1 MSLIHW
7 WPLNGDTQDK
17 IGGKHG
23 TLTAGGNVNG
33 SGKIGKCYSSTNNA
47 SNVASSADGIS
58 VPNFNLVGEV
68 GSEYSFACWFLVHGT
83 HGQYQSCIMSSG
95 DWNQGNCWVIG
106 FNSANT
112 EICCPVD
119 NYNTGKISI
128 GYQLSNN
135 VWYHL
140 ATVYKDGI
148 TTAYLNGE
156 VVGTVS
162 RTGIYRSYS
171 NHSYIGR
178 DQGHGGFFPFNG
190 DINDLRI
197 YDHALSQAE
206 VKELSKALVMHYTFD
221 DILAEPTTNESVL
234 SNWSHYSSY
243 WTSVETT
250 ATGWKLKKTSMS
262 SSSTVAISNSV
273 IYNKMAIG
281 DIWTISCYLY
291 KNDKPFKSPST
302 QFTNYLGTTPTLSY
316 TAREDGYFSVTFRI
330 DAKKNAY
337 PIHAPIFGSDFTMD
351 DVFEIRYLQVEKKEF
366 ATPYTVGT
374 RNSMIYNETGLVQAT
389 NLNNVSLS
397 NNSATGSYSLKCNNS
412 WIYNETSSNGQQF
425 LTMAAWVNP
434 TDYSGDGI
442 VIGGAYLCM
451 NSSGKLYVYCY
462 GRTPEQYFTGT
473 TIIPTGQWTHI
484 AVTWDDKDCTGYVNG
499 VQEFKKS
506 HPGIPNSSHHNK
518 KDIGSEYG
526 TRRFFNGLI
535 DDVRIYNTCLS
546 GNDIVELCKTKAY
559 ISDQG
564 DIACGEFVED
574 KSTAQVTEKHCF
586 QAAEIHEKS
595 LNGYELL
602 DYIEGNGTQYI
613 NLGIHVGNEMVVD
626 AAITNPSGYI
636 VTQYNYGLRTTGS
649 TIVHFTQN
657 QNLKVA
663 GVIQTGVKV
672 KVYLTNTSLVA
683 NGIVGTSAVD
693 NDNPSGNVTIFAQG
707 SSPAGSGRMHYC
719 RLWKGDTLVRYLLPV
734 KRLSDNAIGMYDAAN
749 NVLYTSAT
757 ATALTAGP
765 VITSTAMIY
774 DTQEIAGRILN
785 EI

>member
-7 WPLNGDTQDK
+7 WPLIGTATDKVGGGPSVSSPTYVSGKLGQALDSGAITGTAEQWNQWMSGGSVSIALWAKVDATGSFSHGTPFFGNGNSGKRKFTLFSYSSSTDDLTRRTSLHYAWQHDGLSGYNTYVTGVIDGFFEKDTWVHLCATQDAQAGIVRFYK
-17 IGGKHG
+17 NGALVKEHTGL
-23 TLTAGGNVNG
+23 TL
-33 SGKIGKCYSSTNNA
+33 
-47 SNVASSADGIS
+47 SNVTFTTTDSSYFRS
-58 VPNFNLVGEV
+58 
-68 GSEYSFACWFLVHGT
+68 
-83 HGQYQSCIMSSG
+83 
-95 DWNQGNCWVIG
+95 
-106 FNSANT
+106 
-112 EICCPVD
+112 
-119 NYNTGKISI
+119 NYNYMK
-128 GYQLSNN
+128 
-135 VWYHL
+135 V
-140 ATVYKDGI
+140 
-148 TTAYLNGE
+148 
-156 VVGTVS
+156 
-162 RTGIYRSYS
+162 
-171 NHSYIGR
+171 
-178 DQGHGGFFPFNG
+178 
-190 DINDLRI
+190 NDLRL

-221 DILAEPTTNESVL
+221 DILAEPTTNIITGIKSASGKASLDSGRVKINWSPSGGDSYFMFNYSQAITANSVYTLSFDCEGLKTGEVATFAVSNLSAASYNIALQNGRNSLTFTAGSDLMNDINTYNRLFFDDKTRTDGAVFYL
-234 SNWSHYSSY
+234 SNFQLEERDH
-243 WTSVETT
+243 
-250 ATGWKLKKTSMS
+250 
-262 SSSTVAISNSV
+262 
-273 IYNKMAIG
+273 
-281 DIWTISCYLY
+281 
-291 KNDKPFKSPST
+291 
-302 QFTNYLGTTPTLSY
+302 
-316 TAREDGYFSVTFRI
+316 
-330 DAKKNAY
+330 
-337 PIHAPIFGSDFTMD
+337 
-351 DVFEIRYLQVEKKEF
+351 
-366 ATPYTVGT
+366 ATPYTPT
-374 RNSMIYNETGLVQAT
+374 NRESMIYNETGLAPTT
-389 NLNNVSLS
+389 NFSNIALS
-397 NNSATGSYSLKCNNS
+397 TNSATGSYSLKCNNS

-442 VIGGAYLCM
+442 IIGGAYLCL

-473 TIIPTGQWTHI
+473 TTVPTGQWTHI

-506 HPGIPNSSHHNK
+506 HPGIPNSTHHNK

-535 DDVRIYNTCLS
+535 DDARVYNTCLS
-546 GNDIVELCKTKAY
+546 GDDIADLCKTKAY
-559 ISDQG
+559 IDDQG
-564 DIACGEFVED
+564 GINCGQFVEASD
-574 KSTAQVTEKHCF
+574 AAQVTEKHCF
-586 QAAEIHEKS
+586 QASEIHEKS

-626 AAITNPSGYI
+626 TAVTNPSGYI
-636 VTQYNYGLRTTGS
+636 VTQYNYGLRTSGS

-663 GVIQTGVKV
+663 GVIQSGVKV

-683 NGIVGTSAVD
+683 NGIVGTSFVD
-693 NDNPSGNVTIFAQG
+693 NDNPSGNVTIFGQG
-707 SSPAGSGRMHYC
+707 SSPAGSGRIHYC

-757 ATALTAGP
+757 ATAFTAGP